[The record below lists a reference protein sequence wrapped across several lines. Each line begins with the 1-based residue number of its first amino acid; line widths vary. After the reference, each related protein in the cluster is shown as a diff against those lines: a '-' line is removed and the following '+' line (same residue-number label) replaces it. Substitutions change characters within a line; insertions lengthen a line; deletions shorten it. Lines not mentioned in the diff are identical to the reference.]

1 MNKQKISTSLAM
13 SENGFL
19 FLPTTGE
26 TFTVNEMGKLILKYL
41 QEGNDQQ
48 SIIEAITEEY
58 DVDADDLQ
66 RDFVDFMSQLKQFQ
80 LVVEA

>member
-1 MNKQKISTSLAM
+1 MHSPKLSTSLAM

-41 QEGNDQQ
+41 QEEKDQQ
-48 SIIEAITEEY
+48 SIIDAITAEY
-58 DVDADDLQ
+58 DVDADDVH
-66 RDFVDFMSQLKQFQ
+66 RDILDFLSQLKQFQ
-80 LVVEA
+80 LVMEA

>member
-1 MNKQKISTSLAM
+1 MGKQKISSSLAL

-41 QEGNDQQ
+41 QDGKDQQ
-48 SIIEAITEEY
+48 SIVNAIAEEY
-58 DVDADDLQ
+58 DVEAEDIQ
-66 RDFVDFMSQLKQFQ
+66 RDYLDFMGQLKQFQ
-80 LVVEA
+80 LVVEG

>member
-1 MNKQKISTSLAM
+1 MGKQKISSSLAL

-41 QEGNDQQ
+41 QEGKDQQ
-48 SIIEAITEEY
+48 SIVDAITEEY
-58 DVDADDLQ
+58 DVEAEDLQ
-66 RDFVDFMSQLKQFQ
+66 RDYLDFMGQLKQFQ
-80 LVVEA
+80 LVVEG

>member
-1 MNKQKISTSLAM
+1 MHKPSLSPSLAM

-26 TFTVNEMGKLILKYL
+26 TFTVNELGKLILKYL
-41 QEGNDQQ
+41 QEGKNQQ
-48 SIIEAITEEY
+48 SIIDAITEEY

-66 RDFVDFMSQLKQFQ
+66 RDIVDFMSQLKQFQ

>member
-19 FLPTTGE
+19 FLSTTGE
-26 TFTVNEMGKLILKYL
+26 TFTVNELGKLILKYL
-41 QEGNDQQ
+41 QDGKDQQ
-48 SIIEAITEEY
+48 SIIDAITEEY
-58 DVDADDLQ
+58 DIDAEDLH
-66 RDFVDFMSQLKQFQ
+66 RDFIDFMNQLKQFQ

>member
-1 MNKQKISTSLAM
+1 MHSPKLSTSLAM

-41 QEGNDQQ
+41 QEEKDQQ
-48 SIIEAITEEY
+48 SIIDAIAAEF
-58 DVDADDLQ
+58 DVDADDVH
-66 RDFVDFMSQLKQFQ
+66 RDFLDFLSQLKQFQ
-80 LVVEA
+80 LVMEA

>member
-1 MNKQKISTSLAM
+1 MNKLQVSTSLAL

-26 TFTVNEMGKLILKYL
+26 TFTVNESGKLILKYL
-41 QEGNDQQ
+41 QEGKDQQ
-48 SIIEAITEEY
+48 AILDTIAEEY
-58 DVDADDLQ
+58 DVDPDDLH
-66 RDFVDFMSQLKQFQ
+66 RDFVDFLSQLKQFQ